1 MSKLS
6 ACDREWKSRRDD
18 DGSIH
23 LELWDNFLDEWQI
36 VGTVV
41 KDENGF
47 TGQVFDHRPFTFTK
61 QKAVKSWVDKCY
73 VAARFKVY
81 NI

>member
-1 MSKLS
+1 MSKIT
-6 ACDREWKSRRDD
+6 ACDRAWKSRRDD

-23 LELWDNFLDEWQI
+23 HELWDNFLGEWQI

-41 KDENGF
+41 KDDKGF
-47 TGQVFDHRPFTFTK
+47 KGQVFNHEPFIFKK

>member
-47 TGQVFDHRPFTFTK
+47 TGQVFDHRPFTFTCLLYTSPSPRDVEESRMPSS
-61 QKAVKSWVDKCY
+61 A
-73 VAARFKVY
+73 
-81 NI
+81 